1 MKERAVIV
9 LPTYNE
15 SGTIASVIEAVF
27 EQAKKITKW
36 DIHILVVDSASEDG
50 TGEIVSKLKK
60 DYRNLHL
67 LNTKK
72 EGLGKAYIQGFRE
85 AIDNLKADV
94 IFEMDADLSHDP
106 KMLHKFLEHI
116 DNGADFVIGSRYI
129 KGGSI
134 PQDWAFHR
142 KLFSVLGNLIIR
154 LGFMHLKITDLT
166 SGYSG
171 IRSWVVTSVLE
182 KVDSYTG
189 YVFQVAILDN
199 AKKSGAKIAEVP
211 IQFVD
216 RTHGESKIDSVEYI
230 LQTLLYVFFESSFV
244 KFVIVGGS
252 GFIID
257 SIILYVLA
265 LQLHFPPWFA
275 KLISA
280 EAAIVSNFTLNNFWS
295 FSHKQINSG
304 KKSYLKGLIKFNI
317 VSAGNIIIQM
327 IGIQTLSWM
336 FGKELILV
344 YNVLIIL
351 FFVIPYSYVFYNK
364 FIWKDK
370 KTELKA

>member
-15 SGTIASVIEAVF
+15 AGTIEAVIEAIF
-27 EQAKKITKW
+27 HDTKDVSNW
-36 DIHILVVDSASEDG
+36 EMHVLVVDSASEDG
-50 TGEIVSKLKK
+50 TGKLVEKLQKK
-60 DYRNLHL
+60 YHTLHL

-85 AIDNLKADV
+85 ALDTYKADV

-106 KMLHKFLEHI
+106 KVLPRFLEHM

-134 PQDWAFHR
+134 PADWALHR
-142 KLFSVLGNLIIR
+142 KLFSVIGNMIIR
-154 LGFMHLKITDLT
+154 LGFMHLKITDWT
-166 SGYSG
+166 SGYRC
-171 IRSWVVTSVLE
+171 IRSWVVKSVLE

-189 YVFQVAILDN
+189 YVFQIAILDN

-216 RTHGESKIDSVEYI
+216 RTHGESKIDSIEYI
-230 LQTLLYVFFESSFV
+230 MQTLLYVFFESSFV

-257 SIILYVLA
+257 SIILYILA

-280 EAAIVSNFTLNNFWS
+280 EAAIISNFTLNNFWS

-304 KKSYLKGLIKFNI
+304 KKSYVKGLVKFNI
-317 VSAGNIIIQM
+317 VSGGNILIQM
-327 IGIQTLSWM
+327 IGIQTLSSL
-336 FGKELILV
+336 FGKDLILV
-344 YNVLIIL
+344 YNVFIIL

-370 KTELKA
+370 KTP

>member
-15 SGTIASVIEAVF
+15 AGSINQILTAIFDV
-27 EQAKKITKW
+27 AKDIQKW
-36 DIHILVVDSASEDG
+36 DLHVLVVDSASDDG
-50 TGEIVSKLKK
+50 TADKVKKIQKDLK
-60 DYRNLHL
+60 NVHL
-67 LNTKK
+67 LSTKK
-72 EGLGKAYIQGFRE
+72 EGLGKAYIQGFQE
-85 AIDNLKADV
+85 AIDTLKAEV
-94 IFEMDADLSHDP
+94 IFQMDADLSHDP
-106 KMLHKFLEHI
+106 KMIPYFLEHI

-134 PQDWAFHR
+134 PSDWALHR
-142 KLFSVLGNLIIR
+142 KIFSVLGNLIIR
-154 LGFMHLKITDLT
+154 LGFMHLKITDWT
-166 SGYSG
+166 SGYRC
-171 IRSWVVTSVLE
+171 IRSWVVKSVLE

-216 RTHGESKIDSVEYI
+216 RTHGESKIDSIEYI
-230 LQTLLYVFFESSFV
+230 LQTLFYVFFESSFV
-244 KFVIVGGS
+244 KFVIVGGT

-257 SIILYVLA
+257 SIILYILA
-265 LQLHFPPWFA
+265 LELHLPPWFA

-280 EAAIVSNFTLNNFWS
+280 EAAIISNFTLNNFWS

-304 KKSYLKGLIKFNI
+304 KKSYVKGLVKFNI

-327 IGIQTLSWM
+327 IGIQTLSSL
-336 FGKELILV
+336 FGKDMILV

-370 KTELKA
+370 KVKTE